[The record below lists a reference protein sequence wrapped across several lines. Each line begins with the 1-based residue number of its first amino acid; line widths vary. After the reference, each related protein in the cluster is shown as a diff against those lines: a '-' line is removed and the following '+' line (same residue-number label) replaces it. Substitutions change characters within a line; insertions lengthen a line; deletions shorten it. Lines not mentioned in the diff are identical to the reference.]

1 MQRTVFSGM
10 TKVGGDSRPW
20 EGAWGAGDQ
29 RGCKPDHLQSV
40 PRRAAERVTAPRAFS
55 GPLRSPS
62 LPKDTCVWQSLRLA
76 GSLAEMNSHKT
87 PAKFP
92 S

>member
-1 MQRTVFSGM
+1 MQG
-10 TKVGGDSRPW
+10 TKGDASQTTYSQSLEGQLGGSLHP
-20 EGAWGAGDQ
+20 E
-29 RGCKPDHLQSV
+29 L
-40 PRRAAERVTAPRAFS
+40 FS

-62 LPKDTCVWQSLRLA
+62 LPKDTCVWRSLRLA